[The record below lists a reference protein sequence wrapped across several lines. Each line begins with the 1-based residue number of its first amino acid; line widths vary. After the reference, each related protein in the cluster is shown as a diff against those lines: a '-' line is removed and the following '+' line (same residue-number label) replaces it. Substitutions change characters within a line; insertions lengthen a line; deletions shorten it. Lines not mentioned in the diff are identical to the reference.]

1 MEQKEKYAEKIIRL
15 TLKKM
20 DVNVKD
26 YKMDELI
33 KGMIVELE
41 HGSENER
48 TNLTNDDAHAT
59 LQIVLAHLNED
70 PNYYSKLEGIEKNK
84 NLNESKRYRELI
96 GVSENQNKKH
106 LTNHFFQEENQR
118 KTLKEE
124 INKDEYEI
132 EKIDNDGMGSSKDE
146 NTEELYKMK
155 DKKDYLDLEE
165 I

>member
-41 HGSENER
+41 HGSENEK
-48 TNLTNDDAHAT
+48 TNITNDDAYAT

-70 PNYYSKLEGIEKNK
+70 PNYYSKLEKIEKNK
-84 NLNESKRYRELI
+84 ELNEAKRYRELI
-96 GVSENQNKKH
+96 GVSENKRKKH
-106 LTNHFFQEENQR
+106 LTNNFFQE
-118 KTLKEE
+118 KILKEE

-132 EKIDNDGMGSSKDE
+132 EEINNDGLGSSKDK

-165 I
+165 L